1 MIDTTQAIM
10 ENSDNTSTSY
20 IKDLLPT
27 IFKEGS
33 QAMRLGQ
40 GATLDQFLA
49 VFEQMLFGQGSL
61 PISINEMI
69 MLASAYTDP
78 ENIPQEKF
86 DQYSRWLMTILGLF
100 DQQNW
105 KYYYK
110 KQLIKNAIPLY
121 RIKGTRIGLE
131 AFFSIYTQFPTQ
143 VIEIVGSFGIGY
155 YREPTKPIIKGL
167 DNLNPPSS
175 PEKKYIPACRIGID
189 TVLGG
194 PMEPHV
200 FVMNT
205 SIESCL
211 TEEAQQREV
220 ARLVMAL
227 EAQKPPQSYYQ
238 LNVIYQPL
246 FQVGMRGACTIGVNS
261 ILREITPVKERTIT
275 FKTYPE

>member
-1 MIDTTQAIM
+1 MVDITLTKMD
-10 ENSDNTSTSY
+10 NSEKTSTSY

-27 IFKEGS
+27 VFKET
-33 QAMRLGQ
+33 MHLGQ
-40 GATLDQFLA
+40 DATLDQFLA
-49 VFEQMLFGQGSL
+49 VFEQILFGQDSL

-69 MLASAYTDP
+69 MTASAYTDP

-100 DQQNW
+100 SQQNW

-121 RIKGTRIGLE
+121 RVKGTCIGLE

-143 VIEIVGSFGIGY
+143 VIEILNCFGIGY

-167 DNLNPPSS
+167 ENLNPPSS
-175 PEKKYIPACRIGID
+175 AEKKHIPACRIGID

-194 PMEPHV
+194 PMQPHV

-205 SIESCL
+205 SIESCF
-211 TEEAQQREV
+211 TKEAQQREV
-220 ARLVMAL
+220 ARLVMTL
-227 EAQKPPQSYYQ
+227 EEQKPPQSYYQ
-238 LNVIYQPL
+238 LNIIYQPL
-246 FQVGMRGACTIGVNS
+246 FQVGMRGACTVGVNS
-261 ILREITPVKERTIT
+261 ILREITSVESRTVT